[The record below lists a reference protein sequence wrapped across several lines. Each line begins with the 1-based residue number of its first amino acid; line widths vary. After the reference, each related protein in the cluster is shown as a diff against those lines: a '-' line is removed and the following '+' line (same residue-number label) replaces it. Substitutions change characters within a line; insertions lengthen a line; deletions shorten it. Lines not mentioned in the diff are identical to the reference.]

1 MEKPQV
7 KVLYELSKEGQKAS
21 FLAGRTGQVLQV
33 LHISH
38 GDQLYELAVGLA
50 CINRDGSAVIDT
62 TFFDGNKE
70 WGYYPSTEEVL
81 TREKNRQEQLIEEKA
96 AFEARLAAEKEVIVQ
111 RCLKQG
117 PEAFITTESFGTTF
131 CEVTDDER
139 LVSLKQEAKKIVK
152 ERRAQEK
159 AKADV
164 QVKNTKLKAKQEE
177 FCRLAWIEN
186 HGSFRLKRMI
196 EEDIEHQATYR
207 DERLKNDYPGWS
219 WAKNLEGEYD
229 EPRNPLEEA
238 FVILDE
244 ARKKA
249 PKAKLVYWTVCEEDI
264 TLPAW
269 RKQYVVVA
277 EFLGQE
283 IVYGHNRKSGRTLG

>member
-1 MEKPQV
+1 MGKPQV
-7 KVLYELSKEGQKAS
+7 EVLYELSKEGQKAS
-21 FLAGRTGQVLQV
+21 FLAGHKGQALQA

-50 CINRDGSAVIDT
+50 CIHRDGSAVIDT
-62 TFFDGNKE
+62 IFFEGNKE
-70 WGYYPSTEEVL
+70 WGYHPSTEEVL
-81 TREKNRQEQLIEEKA
+81 TREKNRQEQLIEENA
-96 AFEARLAAEKEVIVQ
+96 AFKARLAAEKEVIVQ

-139 LVSLKQEAKKIVK
+139 LALLKQEAKKIVE
-152 ERRAQEK
+152 ERRAKEK

-164 QVKNTKLKAKQEE
+164 LGENTKLKAKQEE
-177 FCRLAWIEN
+177 SYRLAWIES
-186 HGSFRLKRMI
+186 HGSVRLKRMV
-196 EEDIEHQATYR
+196 EEDIEYQATYR
-207 DERLKNDYPGWS
+207 DERLKSDYPGWL

-229 EPRNPLEEA
+229 EPRNPSEEA

-244 ARKKA
+244 ARKDA
-249 PKAKLVYWTVCEEDI
+249 PKAKLVYWTVDQAI
-264 TLPAW
+264 TAVPAW

-283 IVYGHNRKSGRTLG
+283 IVYGYNRKSGNVLG